1 MMISGLTEFLIIG
14 SIIYAL
20 ITLPSNHNH
29 ISTLYRVSLLI
40 TLVAAGL
47 GAIMFLT
54 TVNVNTYHQYFAFI
68 SKHTALTTFIIAAA
82 WGALHSKL
90 SKLISAGLILAAFAS
105 LFINIFTELSFLSMI
120 ILLMALAFIGFCI
133 KSDKTSLSLLVLAV
147 VALLSTLVWGAV
159 IKDQDL
165 MIGSYHVS
173 VAVFYFLITLS
184 FKRI

>member
-1 MMISGLTEFLIIG
+1 
-14 SIIYAL
+14 
-20 ITLPSNHNH
+20 
-29 ISTLYRVSLLI
+29 
-40 TLVAAGL
+40 
-47 GAIMFLT
+47 
-54 TVNVNTYHQYFAFI
+54 
-68 SKHTALTTFIIAAA
+68 
-82 WGALHSKL
+82 
-90 SKLISAGLILAAFAS
+90 
-105 LFINIFTELSFLSMI
+105 MI